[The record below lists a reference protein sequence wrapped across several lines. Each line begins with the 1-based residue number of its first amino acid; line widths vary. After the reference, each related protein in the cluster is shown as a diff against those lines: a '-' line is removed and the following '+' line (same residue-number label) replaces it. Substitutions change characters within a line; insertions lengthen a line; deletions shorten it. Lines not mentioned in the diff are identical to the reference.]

1 MDRAAELKRLN
12 EADAHIADAERA
24 VAEQMAPVETLRV
37 AGQDTAIAERELAA
51 FQETLAVLRDHRA
64 VIMKTIEQID
74 SGLA

>member
-51 FQETLAVLRDHRA
+51 FQEALAVSRDHRA
-64 VIMKTIEQID
+64 VINSSRSIRVSPD
-74 SGLA
+74 